1 MLLFAL
7 LQELVH
13 LILKFLSEGV
23 HLVLLLLHQLSL
35 GCEDL
40 FVPNLHVSLAF
51 LFLNLVSSLL
61 HLMRFLVVL
70 LPRQILLNL
79 THVKQLCRLLELK
92 REGLLEICSVLL
104 KLLSMVCLEL
114 LQLLLILFLG
124 FCEDA
129 IPVFVE
135 FLVLL
140 DMGVLDFF
148 LALLMLKHE
157 LLILHVEFLLL
168 QLKDTVLGHLSL
180 WERKSGQSEAP
191 LVIAWAE
198 TIASE

>member
-1 MLLFAL
+1 M
-7 LQELVH
+7 
-13 LILKFLSEGV
+13 
-23 HLVLLLLHQLSL
+23 
-35 GCEDL
+35 
-40 FVPNLHVSLAF
+40 PNLHVSLAF

-70 LPRQILLNL
+70 LLRQILLNL

-104 KLLSMVCLEL
+104 KLLSMVCLKL

-124 FCEDA
+124 LCEDA

-140 DMGVLDFF
+140 DMCVLDFL
-148 LALLMLKHE
+148 LALLMLEHE

-168 QLKDTVLGHLSL
+168 
-180 WERKSGQSEAP
+180 
-191 LVIAWAE
+191 
-198 TIASE
+198 